1 MYYFGP
7 AGYPEDSKGPVDA
20 LERIRTLG
28 LNALEV
34 QFVRQVMM
42 SEEKARLI
50 GEKAKD
56 FGILL
61 SVHAP
66 YYINFNSSN
75 KETIKKSVEW
85 VLRSARAADAMGA
98 WIVVIHA
105 GSYGTTSPDVATKNI
120 VKGIRSCCKKLED
133 EGSGVYLGLET
144 MGKKGYWGTPQ
155 EIAKV
160 VEEIEGTCPVIDF
173 AHLHARSN
181 GSIKTED
188 DFENL
193 IKSFEEIYTGRLH
206 IHFSSVE
213 FTDAGEK
220 KHLPLDAKSPDFAL
234 LAPCLKKRSNDITII
249 SETPLLE
256 KDAVRM
262 REILLNVKD

>member
-1 MYYFGP
+1 VYYFGP
-7 AGYPEDSKGPVDA
+7 AGYPEGSKGPLDA
-20 LERIRTLG
+20 LERIRALG

-34 QFVRQVMM
+34 QFVRQVMI
-42 SEEKARLI
+42 SEEKARLV
-50 GEKAKD
+50 GEKGRD
-56 FGILL
+56 SGILL

-66 YYINFNSSN
+66 YYINFNSPN

-85 VLRSARAADAMGA
+85 VLKSARAADAMGA
-98 WIVVIHA
+98 WIVVVHA
-105 GSYGTTSPDVATKNI
+105 GSYGTASPEVATKNI
-120 VKGIRSCCKKLED
+120 IRGIKSCRKKLED
-133 EGSGVYLGLET
+133 EGIGVYIGLET

-173 AHLHARSN
+173 AHLHARSDR
-181 GSIKTED
+181 GIKTEE
-188 DFENL
+188 DFERL
-193 IKSFEEIYTGRLH
+193 IRYFEEIYNGHLH

-213 FTDAGEK
+213 FTGAGEK

-234 LAPCLKKRSNDITII
+234 LAPCLKKRSYDITVI

-256 KDAVRM
+256 KDAAKM
-262 REILLNVKD
+262 KEILLNLED